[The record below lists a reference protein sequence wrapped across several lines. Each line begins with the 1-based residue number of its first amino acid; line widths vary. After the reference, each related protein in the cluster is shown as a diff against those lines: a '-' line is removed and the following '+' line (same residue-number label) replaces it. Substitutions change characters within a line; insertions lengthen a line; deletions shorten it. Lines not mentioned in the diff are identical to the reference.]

1 MLNNKK
7 PVMSAHRLPLLML
20 VMLVMFWSCD
30 RTRTDK
36 GYEYFPD
43 MVHSQAYETYSEN
56 NVWEDGQT
64 MRKPAEGTIPRDIV
78 PYSFAEI
85 NPDDERPG
93 KELENPL
100 TANQQILDEGK
111 YLYDIFCAS
120 CHGDKGDG
128 NGHLYTS
135 GKYAIQ
141 PRSLTEQSV
150 TDQTGGQ
157 IYHTISAGYGVMG
170 QHASLIRPEDRWKIV
185 TYVEKIIQNK

>member
-64 MRKPAEGTIPRDIV
+64 MRKPAEGTIPR
-78 PYSFAEI
+78 S
-85 NPDDERPG
+85 
-93 KELENPL
+93 
-100 TANQQILDEGK
+100 ILMTNVREK
-111 YLYDIFCAS
+111 SWKTRSPPIS
-120 CHGDKGDG
+120 K
-128 NGHLYTS
+128 
-135 GKYAIQ
+135 
-141 PRSLTEQSV
+141 SLTKAN
-150 TDQTGGQ
+150 TFMT
-157 IYHTISAGYGVMG
+157 YSAPVVMATKAMATATCTPAG
-170 QHASLIRPEDRWKIV
+170 NMRSSPAR
-185 TYVEKIIQNK
+185 